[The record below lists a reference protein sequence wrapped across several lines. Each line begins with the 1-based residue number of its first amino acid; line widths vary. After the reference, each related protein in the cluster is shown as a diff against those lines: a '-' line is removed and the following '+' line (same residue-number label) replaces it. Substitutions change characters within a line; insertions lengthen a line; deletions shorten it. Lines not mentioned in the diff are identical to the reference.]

1 MNTTYIRTGSAIRED
16 RDAYTRLCCMILN
29 GDIVC
34 VYENSKVC
42 WICYGDGKPMQYHM
56 LQVWG
61 SGHSFQER
69 IDYCKDTGRNAVY
82 VGTTEITGAGVAQ
95 SVQCLS
101 TDWTT
106 RVRSQAEAK
115 GTSPNAHPASYAMG
129 KRGRGVVLTTHPI

>member
-1 MNTTYIRTGSAIRED
+1 V
-16 RDAYTRLCCMILN
+16 CMKTLKFAGYVMGMVN
-29 GDIVC
+29 P
-34 VYENSKVC
+34 SS
-42 WICYGDGKPMQYHM
+42 M

-69 IDYCKDTGRNAVY
+69 IDYCKDTGRSAVY

-115 GTSPNAHPASYAMG
+115 GFSSSLCVQTSPNAHPASYAMG